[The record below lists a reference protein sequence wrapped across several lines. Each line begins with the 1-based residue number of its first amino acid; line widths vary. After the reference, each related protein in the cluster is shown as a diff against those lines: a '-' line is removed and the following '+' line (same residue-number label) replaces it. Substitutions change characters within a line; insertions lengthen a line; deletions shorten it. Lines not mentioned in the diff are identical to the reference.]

1 MITGSVCPVCEIPFH
16 AEDGR
21 APEAPEKPVDSLL
34 GRLWQSGRMALLCA
48 VALLTLATVV
58 PLLTV
63 QRAHHIGSTVSK
75 SPLALIT
82 ADGEYG
88 RELKSTTLIAV
99 PGAAF
104 FLLTFLWSRRTRPS
118 AVAARPLVLAISLLP
133 LMGAVMPVLKLG
145 KHNRFEYSL
154 GPAFAL
160 IALGTLMGILA
171 ATRFGRGL
179 PEPRRSLHRDDND
192 DDTD

>member
-1 MITGSVCPVCEIPFH
+1 MIQGGVCPVCEIPFH

-21 APEAPEKPVDSLL
+21 APPPPEKPVDSFV
-34 GRLWQSGRMALLCA
+34 GRLWQSGRLALLGA
-48 VALLTLATVV
+48 VTLLALATVV

-63 QRAHHIGSTVSK
+63 TRIDHLGPSASK

-104 FLLTFLWSRRTRPS
+104 FLLTFLWSRRTRPD
-118 AVAARPLVLAISLLP
+118 AVASRPLVLVVSLLP

-145 KHNRFEYSL
+145 KHHRFDYSL
-154 GPAFAL
+154 GPAFGL
-160 IALGTLMGILA
+160 IALATVMGVLA
-171 ATRFGRGL
+171 ATRFGRGM
-179 PEPRRSLHRDDND
+179 PEPRRLLRRDDD
-192 DDTD
+192 SED